1 MMWIEPAH
9 SKSRVDK
16 AGSILAAA
24 EGGGLADGGPP
35 LDAMR
40 LGEARRVVGN
50 WRSAHAFPLNALQNG
65 LRQHIRKVVSSAT
78 VSQRLKRIPSTVAK
92 LRRFSNMKLSR
103 MQDMGGCRGVVDTV
117 DQVRELQRRYRRSRT
132 NHQQV
137 NGRDYI
143 EGPKESGYRG
153 VHLVYRYQSASN
165 PVYNGLLIEVQLR
178 TRLQHAWATAVETA
192 GAFLG
197 QALKSSEG
205 ERDWLRFFALVST
218 AFAMDEGCAGVPST
232 PPDPRVMEDETRM
245 LARQL
250 DVATR
255 LTEYAALF
263 DHIAV
268 DGSAKKQPFFLL
280 ERRPDRGYISVTGY
294 TRGELAKSTDEYF
307 RAEERIKDIDGAEVV
322 LVSTDSVAALRRA
335 YPSYYLDTRLFLR
348 EVKRV
353 VGE

>member
-24 EGGGLADGGPP
+24 EGDGSADFGP
-35 LDAMR
+35 LFDATR
-40 LGEARRVVGN
+40 PDEARRVVGN

-65 LRQHIRKVVSSAT
+65 LRQHIGRVKISAT

-117 DQVRELQRRYRRSRT
+117 DEVRELQRCYHRSRT
-132 NHQQV
+132 KHQPV

-143 EGPKESGYRG
+143 EEPKESGYRG

-165 PVYNGLLIEVQLR
+165 QVYNGLLIEIQLR

-205 ERDWLRFFALVST
+205 ERDWLRFFALVGS
-218 AFAMDEGCAGVPST
+218 AFAMDEGCAGVPGT
-232 PPDPRVMEDETRM
+232 PPDPKVLEHETRM

-250 DVATR
+250 EVAAK
-255 LTEYAALF
+255 LTEYAKLLKV
-263 DHIAV
+263 IT
-268 DGSAKKQPFFLL
+268 DGELANKHHFFLL
-280 ERRPDRGYISVTGY
+280 ERGPDRRIVRKGYAM
-294 TRGELAKSTDEYF
+294 GELAKSTDEYF

>member
-24 EGGGLADGGPP
+24 EGGGSADFGPLFDATR
-35 LDAMR
+35 LD
-40 LGEARRVVGN
+40 EARRVVGN
-50 WRSAHAFPLNALQNG
+50 WRSAHAFPLNTLQNG
-65 LRQHIRKVVSSAT
+65 LRQHIGKVKISAT

-92 LRRFSNMKLSR
+92 LRRFRNMKLSR
-103 MQDMGGCRGVVDTV
+103 MQDMGGCRGVVATV
-117 DQVRELQRRYRRSRT
+117 DQVRKLQQCYRRSGAK
-132 NHQQV
+132 HQPV

-143 EGPKESGYRG
+143 EKPKESGYRS

-165 PVYNGLLIEVQLR
+165 QVYNGLLIEVQLR

-205 ERDWLRFFALVST
+205 ERDWLRFFALVGS
-218 AFAMDEGCAGVPST
+218 AFAMDEGCAGVPGT
-232 PPDPRVMEDETRM
+232 PPDPKVLEHETRM

-250 DVATR
+250 EVAAK
-255 LTEYAALF
+255 LTEYAKLLKVIT
-263 DHIAV
+263 D
-268 DGSAKKQPFFLL
+268 DELAKRHHFFLL
-280 ERRPDRGYISVTGY
+280 ERRPDRRRIYVTGY
-294 TRGELAKSTDEYF
+294 KRGELAKSTDAYF
-307 RAEERIKDIDGAEVV
+307 RAEERVKDINGAEVV

-335 YPSYYLDTRLFLR
+335 YPSYYLDTRLFLQ
-348 EVKRV
+348 EKKRV